1 MARPPKSRWSI
12 KWSDTHI
19 FKAEQEGDSISLN
32 CVEDWCRTL
41 DAQLE
46 ERFGPAVPAKL
57 SAASLNFSRCSLDDT
72 ALTKLLTYLYSRDIT
87 VQILKLFRNNITDSG
102 AWAVGQFMAH
112 SSQAVHE
119 VHLSHNSISEEGAAA
134 LLELIVWSRKYPYAA
149 ENTGRRDA
157 RGFSPI
163 WLRLEH
169 NCIDWR
175 LVDHRLHRPDLTWT
189 TAESRDNWPPMGD
202 AAPTICLHASFRNQY
217 DSHEHG
223 WDEDGNWAPGYAA
236 ASAADDGGSVLL
248 AALKGDAQE
257 FDRRPGS
264 GPGPAVPKSRPA
276 PLGAA
281 VTAPGPKQPVTSP
294 VLSTSPV
301 GADRGGGYPSP
312 TAMRPPTKAPMQAGP
327 VQQLTETQALQ
338 SFLDAGAAR
347 QMLTRE
353 DAWQIKLC
361 VGQRKCIPEDES
373 CQLPPWVSEVQEGEQ
388 TLTVLTRDVMQELD
402 ETHGSNPY
410 VRQEIDRY
418 NSKDPSSVIRQ
429 CKDWGLVE
437 VIDSQMHASRMHIDK
452 QMEVDSVGSAILH
465 VQIYAAGRVILLTDD
480 VALRSFSA
488 ELPPTKTWPGEGS
501 IRSLEIMSVAHKHL
515 KGRYLRGQDPL
526 RDLHTA
532 TAKATDAV
540 SWLQH
545 QRRRTDSVCPT
556 STVSPLYVDI
566 ILARISGSNAAG
578 CAGLQGTFV
587 AIETGYTKT

>member
-19 FKAEQEGDSISLN
+19 FKAEQEGDSISPS

-41 DAQLE
+41 DSQLE
-46 ERFGPAVPAKL
+46 ERFGPTVPAKL

-175 LVDHRLHRPDLTWT
+175 LIDHRLHRPDLTWT

-202 AAPTICLHASFRNQY
+202 TSPTICLHASFRNQY

-236 ASAADDGGSVLL
+236 ASATADDGGSLLL
-248 AALKGDAQE
+248 AALKGDGAQD
-257 FDRRPGS
+257 FDRQP
-264 GPGPAVPKSRPA
+264 VPKPRPA

-281 VTAPGPKQPVTSP
+281 VTAKAARDIASP
-294 VLSTSPV
+294 EHLSVAERS
-301 GADRGGGYPSP
+301 R
-312 TAMRPPTKAPMQAGP
+312 
-327 VQQLTETQALQ
+327 
-338 SFLDAGAAR
+338 FLDAGAAH

-353 DAWQIKLC
+353 DGMYRFQGLLNLAAT
-361 VGQRKCIPEDES
+361 GHMKCIPDDES
-373 CQLPPWVSEVQEGEQ
+373 CQLPPWVGEVQVTGAAEFRG
-388 TLTVLTRDVMQELD
+388 
-402 ETHGSNPY
+402 
-410 VRQEIDRY
+410 
-418 NSKDPSSVIRQ
+418 
-429 CKDWGLVE
+429 
-437 VIDSQMHASRMHIDK
+437 HARC
-452 QMEVDSVGSAILH
+452 QV
-465 VQIYAAGRVILLTDD
+465 
-480 VALRSFSA
+480 
-488 ELPPTKTWPGEGS
+488 
-501 IRSLEIMSVAHKHL
+501 
-515 KGRYLRGQDPL
+515 
-526 RDLHTA
+526 
-532 TAKATDAV
+532 
-540 SWLQH
+540 
-545 QRRRTDSVCPT
+545 
-556 STVSPLYVDI
+556 
-566 ILARISGSNAAG
+566 
-578 CAGLQGTFV
+578 
-587 AIETGYTKT
+587 

>member
-19 FKAEQEGDSISLN
+19 FKAEQEGDSISPS

-41 DAQLE
+41 DSQLE
-46 ERFGPAVPAKL
+46 ERFGPTVPAKL
-57 SAASLNFSRCSLDDT
+57 SAASLNFSRCSLDDA

-175 LVDHRLHRPDLTWT
+175 LIDHRLHRPDLTWT

-202 AAPTICLHASFRNQY
+202 TSPTICLHASFRNQY

-236 ASAADDGGSVLL
+236 TSSTPDDGGSLLL
-248 AALKGDAQE
+248 AALKGDGAQD
-257 FDRRPGS
+257 FDRQP
-264 GPGPAVPKSRPA
+264 VPKPRPA

-294 VLSTSPV
+294 VLSTSPLQS
-301 GADRGGGYPSP
+301 DRGGYPSP
-312 TAMRPPTKAPMQAGP
+312 TAMRPPTKVPLSSTPLSPTRQAPMQPGP
-327 VQQLTETQALQ
+327 VQQLTETQAAVPLYL
-338 SFLDAGAAR
+338 FLDAGAAH

-353 DAWQIKLC
+353 DGMWRFQGLLNLAAT
-361 VGQRKCIPEDES
+361 GHSKCIPDDES
-373 CQLPPWVSEVQEGEQ
+373 LQLPPWVGDVQDAEQ
-388 TLTVLTRDVMQELD
+388 TLTVLTEDVLKELE
-402 ETHGSNPY
+402 ETHREDPY

-418 NSKDPSSVIRQ
+418 NKKDPSSVIRQ
-429 CKDWGLVE
+429 CLSWGLVE
-437 VIDSQMHASRMHIDK
+437 VVESHAHLSRMHIDK
-452 QMEVDSVGSAILH
+452 QMEARAAEMHVPDS
-465 VQIYAAGRVILLTDD
+465 
-480 VALRSFSA
+480 
-488 ELPPTKTWPGEGS
+488 
-501 IRSLEIMSVAHKHL
+501 SLKVLDFAC
-515 KGRYLRGQDPL
+515 
-526 RDLHTA
+526 
-532 TAKATDAV
+532 V
-540 SWLQH
+540 W
-545 QRRRTDSVCPT
+545 QRP
-556 STVSPLYVDI
+556 
-566 ILARISGSNAAG
+566 
-578 CAGLQGTFV
+578 
-587 AIETGYTKT
+587 